1 MKLNLALFLGLLMGA
16 FLFVGCDS
24 DDDHNHDHHDGNE
37 ISIQFFHPAENEVV
51 SAEEAES
58 LLISLEVVATDEN
71 HDIYI
76 ELYPA
81 EDASDKILDFH
92 VHLHNPIYTFDE
104 TVDISEYP
112 SGTTFVL
119 YVRAALDH
127 DGDEHVESQIEF
139 SKE

>member
-1 MKLNLALFLGLLMGA
+1 MMGA

-24 DDDHNHDHHDGNE
+24 DDDHNHDHDDGNE
-37 ISIQFFHPAENEVV
+37 ISIQIFHPEENQIV
-51 SAEEAES
+51 SAEEAEN
-58 LLISLEVVATDEN
+58 LLISLEVIATDEN

-81 EDASDKILDFH
+81 DDASDKVLDFH

-104 TVDISEYP
+104 TLDISEYS
-112 SGTTFVL
+112 SGTSFIL
-119 YVRAALDH
+119 NVRAALDH
-127 DGDEHVESQIEF
+127 DGHEHVESQIEF